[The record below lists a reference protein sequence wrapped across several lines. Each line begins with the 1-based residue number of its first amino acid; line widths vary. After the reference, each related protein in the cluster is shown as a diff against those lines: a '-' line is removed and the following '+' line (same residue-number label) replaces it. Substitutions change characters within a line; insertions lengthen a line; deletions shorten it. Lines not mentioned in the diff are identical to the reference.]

1 MGSGS
6 WSRDSYASYS
16 SATKSGVTLDSL
28 GKLTG
33 SGVSSNQDIYK
44 QRQIHADLFPKN
56 IMRECCDTEEHPN
69 TIPVILALD
78 VTGSMG
84 SAAVEVAKS
93 LNVIMTKLY
102 SEIADVEFCIMGI
115 GDLYCDHAPIQM
127 SQFESDVRI
136 AEHLDKVYFEFGGG
150 ANNYESYTAAWYM
163 GLRHTKLDCWKRGK
177 KGIIVTLGD
186 ETLNPY
192 LQKDKIKEFVGDDLQ
207 SDVNTKN
214 LFELASDKF
223 DIYHI
228 NVTHNHYYLCD
239 DIPKSFKDVIGE
251 NNYYEANLNN
261 VADVIAEI
269 IISATNNNNDC
280 DNTVI
285 NNTTATDGISW

>member
-6 WSRDSYASYS
+6 WNIDSYASYS
-16 SATKSGVTLDSL
+16 SATKRATLDSL
-28 GKLTG
+28 GRLTG

-44 QRQIHADLFPKN
+44 QKQIHGDLFPKN

-102 SEIADVEFCIMGI
+102 DEITDVEFCIMGI

-177 KGIIVTLGD
+177 KGIIITLGD

-192 LQKDKIKEFVGDDLQ
+192 LQKEKIKEFVGDNLQ
-207 SDVNTKN
+207 SDVDTKN
-214 LFELASDKF
+214 LFKLASDKF

-228 NVTHNHYYLCD
+228 NVTHHYYSYD

-261 VADVIAEI
+261 VVDVIAEI
-269 IISATNNNNDC
+269 IISATNNNNDGN
-280 DNTVI
+280 NTVVA
-285 NNTTATDGISW
+285 NTTATDGISW

>member
-16 SATKSGVTLDSL
+16 STTKGATLDSL
-28 GKLTG
+28 GRLTG

-102 SEIADVEFCIMGI
+102 SEITDVEFCIMGI

-150 ANNYESYTAAWYM
+150 ANNYVSYTAAWYM
-163 GLRHTKLDCWKRGK
+163 GLYHTKLDCWKRGE
-177 KGIIVTLGD
+177 KGIIITLGD

-192 LQKDKIKEFVGDDLQ
+192 LQKEKIKEFVGDNLQ
-207 SDVNTKN
+207 SDVDTKN
-214 LFELASDKF
+214 LFKLASDKF

-228 NVTHNHYYLCD
+228 NVIHHHYSYD
-239 DIPKSFKDVIGE
+239 DIPKSFKDVIGK

-261 VADVIAEI
+261 VADIITEI
-269 IISATNNNNDC
+269 IISATNNNNNDGI
-280 DNTVI
+280 VI
-285 NNTTATDGISW
+285 ATGNTTATDGISW

>member
-1 MGSGS
+1 MGRGDWDESS
-6 WSRDSYASYS
+6 FASYS
-16 SATKSGVTLDSL
+16 SMTKGAVLDSL
-28 GKLTG
+28 GRLTG

-102 SEIADVEFCIMGI
+102 SEITDVEFCIMGI

-177 KGIIVTLGD
+177 KGIIITLGD

-192 LQKDKIKEFVGDDLQ
+192 LQKDKIKEFVGDNLQ
-207 SDVNTKN
+207 SDVDTKN

-228 NVTHNHYYLCD
+228 NVIHGYCFD
-239 DIPKSFKDVIGE
+239 SIQKSFEDVIGK
-251 NNYYEANLNN
+251 NNYREANLNN

-269 IISATNNNNDC
+269 IISATNNNNG
-280 DNTVI
+280 DNTVVA
-285 NNTTATDGISW
+285 NTTATDGISW